1 MQYKCFSCG
10 AEFDNLEQLANHKK
24 RHQSPA
30 PESKGVICLG
40 CGKPIPIDSSK
51 SNYSGPLTC
60 PTCHRTMRVI
70 LENGEVVGARL
81 G

>member
-10 AEFDNLEQLANHKK
+10 AEFSNLEQLANHKK
-24 RHQSPA
+24 RHQSSA

-40 CGKPIPIDSSK
+40 CGKPIPIDSSQ

-60 PTCHRTMRVI
+60 PTCRRTMRVI